1 MAAEYRGF
9 GFGRK
14 AEIAPLDRRKRLK
27 NHDVVIKGREIAG
40 GGLRHEPDPRER
52 PPPSHRRRRDSRERK
67 SRRVPLPVSRIK

>member
-27 NHDVVIKGREIAG
+27 NHDVVIKGREFPEAACG
-40 GGLRHEPDPRER
+40 SNPA
-52 PPPSHRRRRDSRERK
+52 PPPSRRRRRDSRERTA
-67 SRRVPLPVSRIK
+67 RHVPLPVSRIK